1 MTTLPKEF
9 YRTIQ
14 EVARRAKHTSSVKQV
29 FQDLIQVMFNSLYK
43 SQRVHPYN
51 MDFDPRLVRELTEYK
66 PQPELWAKLGEL
78 SLMWL
83 KAIEAAP
90 PFTDVMGSAYD
101 EQLGEQLGQFLTP
114 PDLAACL
121 AQLNLGQ
128 AGEQIDE
135 AFSKGEPFY
144 LGDITGCGA
153 GSLILAWLKAFSE
166 QYEPYK
172 LLSVAVEGQDLDMS
186 MVQLTSVQVFYSAA
200 IHGMPLGGLKVR
212 YGNCLTEPDAP
223 AGFTAV
229 LNPEKL
235 APTHAL
241 QHAYQAQRE
250 QFRAFEKVMSKVA
263 PVC

>member
-14 EVARRAKHTSSVKQV
+14 EVARKAKHTSSVKQV
-29 FQDLIQVMFNSLYK
+29 FNDLIQVMFNSLDK

-66 PQPELWAKLGEL
+66 PQPELWGKLGEL
-78 SLMWL
+78 SFMWL
-83 KAIEAAP
+83 KAIQDAP
-90 PFTDVMGSAYD
+90 PFTDVMGSTYD

-114 PDLAACL
+114 PDVAAGL
-121 AQLNLGQ
+121 AQLNM
-128 AGEQIDE
+128 
-135 AFSKGEPFY
+135 AFSKDRIDQTLAKGQPVFM
-144 LGDITGCGA
+144 GDDCGCGA

-172 LLSVAVEGQDLDMS
+172 LLSVGVEAQDLDMS

-212 YGNCLTEPDAP
+212 WGNCLTEPDAP

-235 APTHAL
+235 APAFAL
-241 QHAYQAQRE
+241 QHGYQAQRA
-250 QFRAFEKVMSKVA
+250 QIRAFEALNQRFTKA
-263 PVC
+263 A

>member
-14 EVARRAKHTSSVKQV
+14 EVARKAKHTSSVKQV
-29 FQDLIQVMFNSLYK
+29 FNDLIQVMFNSLNK

-66 PQPELWAKLGEL
+66 SQPELWAKLGEL

-83 KAIEAAP
+83 KAIEAAA
-90 PFTDVMGSAYD
+90 PFTDVMGSTYD
-101 EQLGEQLGQFLTP
+101 EQLGECLGQFLTP

-153 GSLILAWLKAFSE
+153 GSLTAANAFRGNVVVVEGELDEVIPHKTSANYHHAFSNA
-166 QYEPYK
+166 
-172 LLSVAVEGQDLDMS
+172 STR
-186 MVQLTSVQVFYSAA
+186 QLCS
-200 IHGMPLGGLKVR
+200 
-212 YGNCLTEPDAP
+212 
-223 AGFTAV
+223 
-229 LNPEKL
+229 
-235 APTHAL
+235 
-241 QHAYQAQRE
+241 
-250 QFRAFEKVMSKVA
+250 
-263 PVC
+263 